1 MNWQRIWNDP
11 VWSKVIAG
19 VILGAGA
26 LALALIPKNPL
37 CVGIWVSVV
46 MLGGSLLAWTLLRA
60 PVAWNFANFLGMG
73 IGGGELRVTS
83 FQASGRNRSGKGL
96 QNIQGHLVSN
106 IDNFI
111 SEQLHFVIGG
121 TPVFS
126 SSTTGIPPGADFQ
139 IMIPLCD
146 MAQGYAAYLKEH
158 DFMQRWSAF
167 RFVVEIDG
175 YRYERTFS
183 KQQVVELIKKFR
195 RVANPPPKPQVR
207 VKS

>member
-37 CVGIWVSVV
+37 FVGISVSVA
-46 MLGGSLLAWTLLRA
+46 MLGGLLLALTLFRA
-60 PVAWNFANFLGMG
+60 PVAWNFSGFLGMSG
-73 IGGGELRVTS
+73 GGGELRFTS

-96 QNIQGHLVSN
+96 NNIHGHLVSN
-106 IDNFI
+106 IDNSI
-111 SEQLHFVIGG
+111 SEQLHFVIDG
-121 TPVFS
+121 TPVLP

-146 MAQGYAAYLKEH
+146 TAQGYEAYLKEH
-158 DFMQRWSAF
+158 DFMQQWSAF
-167 RFVVEIDG
+167 RFVVELNGD
-175 YRYERTFS
+175 RYEHTFS
-183 KQQVVELIKKFR
+183 KSRVVELIENFR
-195 RVANPPPKPQVR
+195 KVANPLPKSQVR